1 MLFIA
6 AGAFHVAKISDLIP
20 ELQGRFPI
28 KVELENLTKTEF
40 ERILTQPK
48 NAITKQYEALLA
60 ADGVNLKFT
69 PDALKRIAEFAQVVN
84 ESTENIG
91 ARRLHTI
98 MENLLD
104 DISFNA
110 SGIEPAVDVV
120 IDGNYVT
127 EHLKNEEQ
135 YTNLQKFIL

>member
-1 MLFIA
+1 M
-6 AGAFHVAKISDLIP
+6 
-20 ELQGRFPI
+20 
-28 KVELENLTKTEF
+28 
-40 ERILTQPK
+40 
-48 NAITKQYEALLA
+48 LA

>member
-1 MLFIA
+1 M
-6 AGAFHVAKISDLIP
+6 
-20 ELQGRFPI
+20 
-28 KVELENLTKTEF
+28 TKNEF
-40 ERILTQPK
+40 EQILTQPK

-60 ADGVNLKFT
+60 ADGVTLKFT
-69 PDALKRIAEFAQVVN
+69 VDALKKIAEFAQVVN
-84 ESTENIG
+84 ENTENIG

-110 SGIEPAVDVV
+110 NGIEPAVDVV
-120 IDGNYVT
+120 IDESYVT
-127 EHLKNEEQ
+127 EHLKNEKQ

>member
-1 MLFIA
+1 MASTSSL
-6 AGAFHVAKISDLIP
+6 
-20 ELQGRFPI
+20 R
-28 KVELENLTKTEF
+28 LTHS
-40 ERILTQPK
+40 
-48 NAITKQYEALLA
+48 
-60 ADGVNLKFT
+60 LK
-69 PDALKRIAEFAQVVN
+69 LRKWQIVN

-104 DISFNA
+104 DISYNA

-120 IDGNYVT
+120 VDANYVS
-127 EHLKNEEQ
+127 EHLKQEEQ